1 MNNLSNLNHPSN
13 QQPVESRRVGTSS
26 RSAAKIPIYR
36 DDQNWQFWIDR
47 GGTFTDC
54 LGRSPTGE
62 LKFAKVL
69 SSDHAPLEGI
79 RKIFGLSN
87 HDPIP
92 PCEVKMG
99 TTIATNALLERKG
112 RSHALLITHG
122 FADVLQIGTQQRP
135 DIFQICIVKPSVLY
149 QTVVEIDERI
159 SATGETLRSPD
170 LQQIRQQLQS
180 LLDQRIDNLAIVFLH
195 GFAFSQHE
203 KMVAE
208 LARALGFHHVS
219 CSYEVCP
226 EIGLTGR
233 GDTTTADAYLT
244 PLLLTYLRILQN
256 QLPGSQI
263 KMMQSSGGL
272 IEAGRF
278 RGHNAILSGPAAG
291 VVACA
296 RLGSWFGFPQ
306 IIGFDMGGTSTDV
319 SRYDGEFERVY
330 ETVTAGVRIKAPML
344 SIHTV
349 AAGGGSICKLVAG
362 RLTVGPESAG
372 ADPGPLCYNLKN
384 AEASELTVTDVNL
397 FLGRL
402 LPENFPFPLNHARV
416 VKKIEEIQ
424 QQCLAEGQNLNAYQ
438 IAEGFLEVINLNM
451 AQAIKEISVAR
462 GHDVREYVLC
472 CFGGAGGQ
480 HACAVA
486 RHLGI
491 RRILLHPFAGVLS
504 AYGIGLADTIWEGS
518 APVARLT

>member
-1 MNNLSNLNHPSN
+1 MNTLSNFDRPS
-13 QQPVESRRVGTSS
+13 S
-26 RSAAKIPIYR
+26 K
-36 DDQNWQFWIDR
+36 NWQFWIDR

-79 RKIFGLSN
+79 RRILELLD

-92 PCEVKMG
+92 SCEVKMG

-112 RSHALLITHG
+112 RPHALLITRG

-135 DIFQICIVKPSVLY
+135 DIFQIRIVKPSVLY
-149 QTVVEIDERI
+149 QTIAEIDERI
-159 SATGETLRSPD
+159 SATGEILRSPNL
-170 LQQIRQQLQS
+170 LQVRQQLQS
-180 LLDQRIDNLAIVFLH
+180 LLDRGIDNLAIVFLH
-195 GFAFSQHE
+195 GFAFPQHE

-208 LARALGFHHVS
+208 LARSLGFHNVS

-226 EIGLTGR
+226 EIGLTAR

-244 PLLLTYLRILQN
+244 PLLLTYLRTLQN
-256 QLPGSQI
+256 QLPGSQL

-272 IEAGRF
+272 IEASRF

-296 RLGSWFGFPQ
+296 RLGSWFGFPK

-319 SRYDGEFERVY
+319 SRFDGEFESVY

-349 AAGGGSICKLVAG
+349 AAGGGSICKLIAG
-362 RLTVGPESAG
+362 RLTVSPESAG
-372 ADPGPLCYNLKN
+372 ADPGPLCYDLKDEFGIPK
-384 AEASELTVTDVNL
+384 ATELTVTDVNL
-397 FLGRL
+397 FLGRV
-402 LPENFPFPLNHARV
+402 LPENFPFLLNRERGV
-416 VKKIEEIQ
+416 EKLEEIEW
-424 QQCLAEGQNLNAYQ
+424 QCQAEGQKLNACQ
-438 IAEGFLEVINLNM
+438 IAEGFLEVINLKM

-518 APVARLT
+518 SPVAR